1 MIITQKWHVDRR
13 NVQVGDVV
21 LIQDSNAVRGK
32 MGVVTAVH
40 PSDDNKVRRVTVSY
54 KNYRRDEPVEDYSG
68 ARFTSIERAV
78 HRLIVLVAVDDEKV
92 ESSRITR

>member
-1 MIITQKWHVDRR
+1 MIIKQKWHVDRR

-21 LIQDSNAVRGK
+21 LIQDSNAVRGEWK

-68 ARFTSIERAV
+68 SQALRELYIG
-78 HRLIVLVAVDDEKV
+78 
-92 ESSRITR
+92 